1 MTTKKIK
8 ETSDRRKKFRFPIH
22 RELRYKIL
30 DEGVLIGSGTGQSI
44 NFGSGGVLI
53 SIDRELNPGAFIELS
68 ISWPVLLNDS
78 CPMRF
83 IAFGRVLRSSGKKS
97 ACTIDKYEFRT
108 QARTVQAMP
117 AVRSDGMLQR
127 WADGIRKEA
136 LKPRVAAASGVGT
149 AATA

>member
-1 MTTKKIK
+1 MPTKKIQ

-30 DEGVLIGSGTGQSI
+30 DEGVLVGAGTGQSI
-44 NFGSGGVLI
+44 NMGSGGVAI
-53 SIDRELNPGAFIELS
+53 SIDRELKPGAFIELS

-83 IAFGRVLRSSGKKS
+83 IAFGRVLRSAGKRS

-117 AVRSDGMLQR
+117 SVRNDAMLQR

-136 LKPRVAAASGVGT
+136 MKPRVAASAPV
-149 AATA
+149 ATAVSA